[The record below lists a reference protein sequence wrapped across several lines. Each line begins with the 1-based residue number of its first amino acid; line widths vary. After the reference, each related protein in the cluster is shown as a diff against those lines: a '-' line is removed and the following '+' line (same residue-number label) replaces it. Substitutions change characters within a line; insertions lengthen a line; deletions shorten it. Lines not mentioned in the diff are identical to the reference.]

1 MVEQEKAF
9 KERDHL
15 LSPLDFRCYA
25 MIGYFFEKDQKKNW
39 KF

>member
-15 LSPLDFRCYA
+15 LSLLAFCCYA
-25 MIGYFFEKDQKKNW
+25 MIGCFFEKDQKNW